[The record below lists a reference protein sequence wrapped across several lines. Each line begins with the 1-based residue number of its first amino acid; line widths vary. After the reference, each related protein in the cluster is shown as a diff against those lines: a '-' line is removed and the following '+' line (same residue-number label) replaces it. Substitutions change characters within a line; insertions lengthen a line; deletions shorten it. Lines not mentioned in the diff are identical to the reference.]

1 MHELTSEPLDA
12 SQHTSPPWLLMLV
25 SLLIATPLA
34 YLLNIRFDEAYTLNT
49 TANGVVEAFRQAIGF
64 GQQAPLY
71 FSAIA
76 LWRSVDESVFFARLF
91 SVICLPLFV
100 WIAYAVSKR
109 YLKNVNPLFIAA
121 IAVVHQQTVWNALDI
136 RVYALMMLFSGL
148 LLLLFYDGYLSEKP
162 SGRARMVYV
171 VVAVVSLYTQY
182 YLGFQLVAGAAVLLV
197 LGRWKVLIRYVGDMA
212 IVGVIFIPMLL
223 ILSGQLNDFAGNIE
237 LPLTPTDMLRETW
250 QRIVALFLAV
260 AWMPFEVERKW
271 AMRLVLPVVA
281 LLFLIRI
288 ARERKAEDI
297 ALGVYT
303 LVLIGFF
310 MFAMKFAGWS
320 LTQNRHMS
328 PLILPLTLI
337 PFAAFSAFKSKTL
350 VTLWFVLVML
360 LCVWSLGNVYSPL
373 AKPGDF
379 DRVAQ
384 HLMQSERPNEPILV
398 FHADA
403 VWPLRQ
409 YYKGQNQLVALPKE
423 NSLEKWDPRNNVIK
437 DEAQLVERINSAAG
451 SAGQVWLVH
460 DGWCGQGSL
469 KFKCDLLEEVIN
481 KYFIVE
487 QTRRFYEPT
496 TVRLLRRR
504 DAPVGKPADAN

>member
-1 MHELTSEPLDA
+1 MHELTSEP
-12 SQHTSPPWLLMLV
+12 SYEQRSSPPWLLMLV
-25 SLLIATPLA
+25 SLVIATPLA

-49 TANGVVEAFRQAIGF
+49 TANGVVDAFRQAIGF

-76 LWRSVDESVFFARLF
+76 VWRSVDESVFFARLF

-100 WIAYAVSKR
+100 WVAYAVSKR

-136 RVYALMMLFSGL
+136 RLYALMTLFSGL

-162 SGRARMVYV
+162 SSKARIFYV
-171 VVAVVSLYTQY
+171 IVAVLSLYTQY

-197 LGRWKVLIRYVGDMA
+197 LGRWKVLLRYVGDMA
-212 IVGVIFIPMLL
+212 IAGVIFIPMLL
-223 ILSGQLNDFAGNIE
+223 ILSGQLSEFSGSIE
-237 LPLTPTDMLRETW
+237 LPLSATDMLREMW
-250 QRIVALFLAV
+250 QRIVALVLAV
-260 AWMPFEVERKW
+260 AWMPWEGERKW
-271 AMRLVLPVVA
+271 AMRFILFIVVA
-281 LLFLIRI
+281 LFLLKI
-288 ARERKAEDI
+288 AREKQAEDI

-303 LVLIGFF
+303 VVLIGFF
-310 MFAMKFAGWS
+310 MFAMKFAGWT

-328 PLILPLTLI
+328 SLILPLTLI
-337 PFAAFSAFKSKTL
+337 PFAAFSVFKSKTL
-350 VTLWFVLVML
+350 VTMWFVLVTL
-360 LCVWSLGNVYSPL
+360 LCVWSLAMVYSPL

-379 DRVAQ
+379 ERVAQ

-409 YYKGQNQLVALPKE
+409 YYHGQNQLVALPQE
-423 NSLEKWDPRNNVIK
+423 NALEKWDPRNNVIK
-437 DEAQLVERINSAAG
+437 NEAQLVERINSAAG
-451 SAGQVWLVH
+451 SAGQVWLVY

-469 KFKCDLLEEVIN
+469 KFKCDLLEDVIN
-481 KYFIVE
+481 KYFTVE
-487 QTRRFYEPT
+487 QTRRFFEPT
-496 TVRLLRRR
+496 TVRLLKRRE
-504 DAPVGKPADAN
+504 APVGKPADAN

>member
-1 MHELTSEPLDA
+1 MYELTSEPSPA
-12 SQHTSPPWLLMLV
+12 QRTSPPWLLMLV
-25 SLLIATPLA
+25 SLFIATPLA

-100 WIAYAVSKR
+100 WVAYAVSKR

-121 IAVVHQQTVWNALDI
+121 IAVVHQQTVWNAVDI
-136 RVYALMMLFSGL
+136 RLYALMTLFSGL
-148 LLLLFYDGYLSEKP
+148 LMLLFYDGYLSENP
-162 SGRARMVYV
+162 SRRARIFYV
-171 VVAVVSLYTQY
+171 VVAVLSLYTQY

-197 LGRWKVLIRYVGDMA
+197 LVRWKMLLRYVVDMA
-212 IVGVIFIPMLL
+212 IAGVIFIPMLL
-223 ILSGQLNDFAGNIE
+223 ILSGQFNDFSGQIE
-237 LPLTPTDMLRETW
+237 LPLSFTDMLREMW
-250 QRIVALFLAV
+250 QRIVAIFLAV

-271 AMRLVLPVVA
+271 AMRFILPVVA
-281 LLFLIRI
+281 LLFLIKI

-297 ALGVYT
+297 ALGVFT

-328 PLILPLTLI
+328 ALILPLTLI
-337 PFAAFSAFKSKTL
+337 PFAAFSVFKSKA
-350 VTLWFVLVML
+350 VMTLWFVVVML
-360 LCVWSLGNVYSPL
+360 LCMWSLTMVYSPL

-379 DRVAQ
+379 ERVAL
-384 HLMQSERPNEPILV
+384 HLMQSERPNEPILI

-403 VWPLRQ
+403 IWPLRQ
-409 YYKGQNQLVALPKE
+409 YYHGQNQLFALPRE

-437 DEAQLVERINSAAG
+437 DEAQLVERINAAAG
-451 SAGQVWLVH
+451 PAGQVWLVH
-460 DGWCGQGSL
+460 DGWCGQGAL

-496 TVRLLRRR
+496 TVRLLRHRE
-504 DAPVGKPADAN
+504 ATVGKPADAN